1 MPLEVAIPEGVPDE
15 KKAQLR
21 FLGAEVIEAH
31 ELYVASR
38 GEEDQGTRNCVKAL
52 ADLYDE
58 WAKAAP
64 GRGYEDRAEEWKA
77 VVAAS

>member
-1 MPLEVAIPEGVPDE
+1 MADHTGGDEGTV
-15 KKAQLR
+15 R
-21 FLGAEVIEAH
+21 GALPHVEAH

-38 GEEDQGTRNCVKAL
+38 GEEDRGTRTCVKAL